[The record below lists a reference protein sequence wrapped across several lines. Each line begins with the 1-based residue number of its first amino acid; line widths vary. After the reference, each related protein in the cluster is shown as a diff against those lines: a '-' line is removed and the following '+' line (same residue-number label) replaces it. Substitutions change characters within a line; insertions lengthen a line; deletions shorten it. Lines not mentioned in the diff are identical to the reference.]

1 MTAPHWR
8 PYTEAMPHTRRSIFP
23 VLLPLVILVPIAA
36 ALSILVAWLWHGRDV
51 RQAAVLHARAE
62 VRLVGREMES
72 AVRARHAAA
81 GSLARSAAIRAW
93 LEQGGAPGE
102 EALREIEA
110 VSTQFPDSTVLAASA
125 VDTTLFRAGSPAG
138 SPAGSLEP
146 GRPSDAWYFAL
157 VNEKGA
163 PRAGS
168 GTAVT
173 VHAAAAVRQA
183 DRFLGAVAVE
193 ASAAELAGEA
203 ATAAEAGAIVALTNE
218 VGAILHLAGAAG
230 AGARTISDIFPGIER
245 RIFIAAMESPST
257 ASGLRL
263 FGDRAGGVPVVIAAA
278 RLAFSDWRVF
288 VAVPVVD
295 ALPVL
300 HLAAMAALA
309 LAALALLL
317 LWVGL
322 AAAGL
327 RRAHAEELAH
337 EQWKLREAAAGLE
350 EAAHLARQA
359 RAAIERLT
367 EGSRRISEE
376 TRGASAAAV
385 EARSLLA
392 HTQEALA
399 ERGGR
404 LALAAAAVRETSR
417 QAAASQGAAGEAKIA
432 ASRAEEEL
440 ARLIPSADSTARA
453 AARIKGR
460 VASIGALA
468 EKARLLALNASVDAS
483 RGGDGAKRLPRVV
496 EEIQGLAGQAAENAR
511 TLASECSAAAR
522 DAEAALAS
530 AEEAGRAAH
539 AAARGAQ
546 ETAASFT
553 AIVATAHGVPGIEVE
568 DGSAPGQA
576 AGPDPAAALADRT
589 GSALEGLTHINARVA
604 AALPGI
610 DVAAAE
616 AADACDRIAGEADS
630 DPQPD

>member
-23 VLLPLVILVPIAA
+23 VLLPLVILVPVAA
-36 ALSILVAWLWHGRDV
+36 ALSILVAWLWYGRDV
-51 RQAAVLHARAE
+51 RQAAVLHARAD

-81 GSLARSAAIRAW
+81 GSLARSAVIRAW
-93 LEQGGAPGE
+93 LERGGAPGE

-110 VSTQFPDSTVLAASA
+110 VSTQFPGSAVLTASA
-125 VDTTLFRAGSPAG
+125 VDNTLFRAG

-157 VNEKGA
+157 VDEKGA

-203 ATAAEAGAIVALTNE
+203 ATAAEAGAIVALTND

-300 HLAAMAALA
+300 HLAAMAVLA
-309 LAALALLL
+309 LAALAFLL

-327 RRAHAEELAH
+327 RRVHAEELAH
-337 EQWKLREAAAGLE
+337 EQWKLRESAAGLE

-417 QAAASQGAAGEAKIA
+417 QAAASQGAAGEVKIA

-483 RGGDGAKRLPRVV
+483 RGGEGAKRLPRVV

-553 AIVATAHGVPGIEVE
+553 AIVATAHGVPGIEAE

-589 GSALEGLTHINARVA
+589 GSALEGLTRINARVA